1 MSLWDQENPEPIER
15 LCPSQVGNVGRG
27 RKGREPVK
35 ERENSFLAQK
45 EQRLREIIRE
55 TLAKA
60 GDGRVFVGFS
70 GGVDSSLLLWESVQA
85 LGSERITAVTAT
97 SPTSIPEEEESA
109 RRFAANLNVTHLIV
123 PTSECDDAE
132 FISNPWDRCYRCKHI
147 RFNLIKE
154 LSKQA
159 PGSVIFDGTQSDD
172 APEDRPGMRALAELN
187 ISSPLAEAGIGKREV
202 REFLRKAGFSDLAEK
217 NAQPCLATRIPVGH
231 PITLEALEIVRRG
244 ESFLK
249 ECGLT
254 TVRLRHHESLAR
266 IVTDSSGISLVL
278 AEGDLRQKIL
288 AKLKELGY
296 QYVTV
301 DLEAYG
307 KTAVRS
313 GSR

>member
-1 MSLWDQENPEPIER
+1 MAAQENSSAAR
-15 LCPSQVGNVGRG
+15 
-27 RKGREPVK
+27 
-35 ERENSFLAQK
+35 K

-55 TLAKA
+55 TLARA
-60 GDGRVFVGFS
+60 GGGLVFVGFS

-85 LGSERITAVTAT
+85 LGAERVTAVTAT

-109 RRFAANLNVTHLIV
+109 RRFAADLHVIHLIV
-123 PTSECDDAE
+123 PTNECDDAE
-132 FISNPWDRCYRCKHI
+132 FMSNPWDRCYQCKRI
-147 RFNLIKE
+147 RFSLMTE
-154 LSKQA
+154 LSKQV

-172 APEDRPGMRALAELN
+172 APEDRPGMRALAELG
-187 ISSPLAEAGIGKREV
+187 ISSPLAEAGLGKEDV
-202 REFLRKAGFSDLAEK
+202 RDFLRKAGFVDLAEK

-231 PITLEALEIVRRG
+231 PITLEALELVRGG

-266 IVTDSSGISLVL
+266 IVTDSSGIASIL
-278 AEGDLRQKIL
+278 AGDDLRQKIL

-296 QYVTV
+296 QYVTL

-307 KTAVRS
+307 KH
-313 GSR
+313 